1 MLIKYWVFIIGG
13 SIFSTTA
20 RREEQ
25 QRLRQAL
32 KVLAECEKQLR
43 ASSDRSTWLTAAL
56 LQFAPDRSYLPSSV
70 DTSMAPSPI
79 AFDTLEKVATGEPD
93 TPRLPHPPPGDP
105 RRAASSRKASQ
116 PNSSPNNNNKD
127 KAHHKV
133 PRVIHNTRTEKQKS
147 QAPAGNS
154 SSNTVEGRRT
164 RGVPHVANQLQAKVH
179 PSTTESPSNIIID
192 DDDDGSGLP
201 RSRSLV
207 LFDPAR
213 ISGTRDFRVLSRRD
227 LEDIWGKVLEG
238 CRSNVL
244 RQLLSSQGTLMAL
257 FVARGTC
264 RSGFSAF
271 SVISLVMKYQSILK
285 PRWIHIPLLTSVR
298 LVSPFFDTTW

>member
-1 MLIKYWVFIIGG
+1 
-13 SIFSTTA
+13 
-20 RREEQ
+20 
-25 QRLRQAL
+25 
-32 KVLAECEKQLR
+32 
-43 ASSDRSTWLTAAL
+43 
-56 LQFAPDRSYLPSSV
+56 
-70 DTSMAPSPI
+70 MAPSPI

-93 TPRLPHPPPGDP
+93 TPRLPHPPPGDS
-105 RRAASSRKASQ
+105 RRLAASRKAGQ
-116 PNSSPNNNNKD
+116 HISSPNNNKKD

-154 SSNTVEGRRT
+154 SSNDVDGRRT
-164 RGVPHVANQLQAKVH
+164 RGVPHVTNQLQAKVH
-179 PSTTESPSNIIID
+179 PSTAESPSNILID
-192 DDDDGSGLP
+192 AADDDGSELP
-201 RSRSLV
+201 PSRSLV

-257 FVARGTC
+257 FVARGTHK
-264 RSGFSAF
+264 SGFSAF
-271 SVISLVMKYQSILK
+271 NVISSAMNYQSVLK
-285 PRWIHIPLLTSVR
+285 PH
-298 LVSPFFDTTW
+298 

>member
-1 MLIKYWVFIIGG
+1 
-13 SIFSTTA
+13 
-20 RREEQ
+20 
-25 QRLRQAL
+25 
-32 KVLAECEKQLR
+32 
-43 ASSDRSTWLTAAL
+43 
-56 LQFAPDRSYLPSSV
+56 
-70 DTSMAPSPI
+70 MAPSPI

-105 RRAASSRKASQ
+105 RRRKAGQ
-116 PNSSPNNNNKD
+116 QISSPNNSNKD

-133 PRVIHNTRTEKQKS
+133 PRVIHNTRTEKQKL

-154 SSNTVEGRRT
+154 SSNNVEGRRT

-179 PSTTESPSNIIID
+179 PSTTESPSNIIDDD

-201 RSRSLV
+201 PSRSLV

-257 FVARGTC
+257 FVARGMHK
-264 RSGFSAF
+264 SGFSF
-271 SVISLVMKYQSILK
+271 QCDLLCNELSIN
-285 PRWIHIPLLTSVR
+285 S
-298 LVSPFFDTTW
+298 